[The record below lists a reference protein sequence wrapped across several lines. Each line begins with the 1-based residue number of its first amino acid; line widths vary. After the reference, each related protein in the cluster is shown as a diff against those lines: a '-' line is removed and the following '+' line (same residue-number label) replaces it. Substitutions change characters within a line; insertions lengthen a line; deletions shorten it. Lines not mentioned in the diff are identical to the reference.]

1 MRVLLDTN
9 ILISY
14 LLDFSGKSRI
24 SKIVDKGVLG
34 EYVILLPEELINEFT
49 NKVLSKKYLKNKIK
63 KEEPEE
69 FVRILIEAGEII
81 PTIKEEIPV
90 VTRDPKDDYL
100 LACALVGE
108 ADFLVSGD
116 KDLLVLKK
124 VGGVRMVDVKGFEK
138 VVLSF

>member
-24 SKIVDKGVLG
+24 SKIADKGILG
-34 EYVILLPEELINEFT
+34 KYVILLPEELINEFT

-63 KEEPEE
+63 KEEPEG
-69 FVRILIEAGEII
+69 FVRILLEIGEII
-81 PTIKEEIPV
+81 PTIKEEIPA
-90 VTRDPKDDYL
+90 VTRGPKDDYL
-100 LACALVGE
+100 LAYALVGE

-124 VGGVRMVDVKGFEK
+124 VGGVKMVDVKEFEK
-138 VVLSF
+138 NFD